1 MTLSLFRPTTVGH
14 DYPGATWQDLTSQ
27 AAPCQVCAAAEPAG
41 NDFKGLKTFALEWFN
56 LALPGWFVPSSLDSR
71 TPGWLFS
78 LHQQVLV
85 H

>member
-41 NDFKGLKTFALEWFN
+41 NERDFFIEIL
-56 LALPGWFVPSSLDSR
+56 
-71 TPGWLFS
+71 
-78 LHQQVLV
+78 LV
-85 H
+85 RIYFIIKMIW